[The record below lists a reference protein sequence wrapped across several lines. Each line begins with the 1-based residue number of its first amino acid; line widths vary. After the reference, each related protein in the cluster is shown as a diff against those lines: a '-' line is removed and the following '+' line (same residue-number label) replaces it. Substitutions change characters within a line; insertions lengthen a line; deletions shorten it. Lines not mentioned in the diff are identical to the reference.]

1 MDGRAYLGGG
11 GSEQDEANLW
21 DAAFASGAHVV
32 VWPVAH
38 PAAADREA
46 TGCWIVGAL
55 RRRGSFTVDVWM
67 ERAGRTALDLDGVD
81 VIAIPGGN
89 TFDLAHVLRADGL
102 FTLLSSFLER
112 GGGVYGGSAGAVLM
126 GADIGIASIADSNDV
141 GLRETCG
148 LDLVGGLDVLPHYT
162 RGHHGVARAHH
173 RHSGRGVLCLPE
185 PSGVVI
191 AGGKARNVG
200 PAAVHV
206 VTSSS
211 SVTYGPGDSWNAI
224 QRWAVR

>member
-67 ERAGRTALDLDGVD
+67 ERAGRTALDL
-81 VIAIPGGN
+81 
-89 TFDLAHVLRADGL
+89 AHVLRADGL
-102 FTLLSSFLER
+102 FTLLSSFLGR

-224 QRWAVR
+224 QR